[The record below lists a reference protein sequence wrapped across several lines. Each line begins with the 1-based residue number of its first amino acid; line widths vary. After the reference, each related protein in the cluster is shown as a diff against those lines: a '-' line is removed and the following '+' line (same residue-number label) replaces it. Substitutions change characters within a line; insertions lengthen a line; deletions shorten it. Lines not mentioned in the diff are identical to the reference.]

1 MNRPM
6 KPLNRLGLML
16 RTRRFGGTVAPA
28 FAPIPLLHS
37 VGGGPPWDEII
48 AFGLIIGFLIA
59 LGSFGYYIGRK
70 RSKQRGSKQRRRS
83 AGN

>member
-1 MNRPM
+1 MNRLIM
-6 KPLNRLGLML
+6 PLNRLGEML

-28 FAPIPLLHS
+28 FAPLPLLHC
-37 VGGGPPWDEII
+37 VGGGPPWDDII

-59 LGSFGYYIGRK
+59 LGSFGYYMGRK
-70 RSKQRGSKQRRRS
+70 RSKQRGRKQRRRS

>member
-1 MNRPM
+1 MSPERINI
-6 KPLNRLGLML
+6 RLGLRL
-16 RTRRFGGTVAPA
+16 PIKRTVAPA

-48 AFGLIIGFLIA
+48 AIGLIIGFLIA

-70 RSKQRGSKQRRRS
+70 KSKRRGRKPRRRS